1 MEHNRRRGRR
11 IFWLVLIPLL
21 LLVIMQAALSFGTV
35 IRGGTFSTLRSY
47 AANRLSQV
55 TETRRI
61 ILEGQMVQQWSEM
74 DEEYATANRMLS
86 ELLEERGVTLQEFLA
101 DEDLQEE
108 YLASI
113 LPTWGYMMRK
123 NSVTGAFLVLTH
135 EEIAE
140 QGGALSAL
148 YLRDGDPNTH
158 PADYSDLML
167 TIGPSAV
174 SQTYQIPLDID
185 WRTRLDLEPQ
195 GIREADRFVYEP
207 YLAGI
212 EYPQQDAADLCF
224 WSRPFCLEDNP
235 ADPYQMITCSI
246 PLTTGEGEVWG
257 VMGIEISL
265 SYLGESLPYQE
276 VDSNQQGGY
285 LLLERSGEETYRLI
299 HASGPVAGQLTLD
312 ADEIA
317 PTSAG
322 VEDLLFVTHGELE
335 DYLVLEPLRLYN
347 TNTPFYDQGWY
358 LAGIETHDALFG
370 ISDTLS
376 QVFVVATLL
385 SLAVAAVLA
394 FFLVRHVTGPIRR
407 LSTCIQN
414 SSENRLGEFPP
425 SRIAEVDELYDT
437 IRRLTDRQRETEYD
451 LLEEKERYR
460 MALQS
465 SSDIL
470 ISHDLDHDRAVFY
483 NLDGS
488 GREELR
494 EDLLKK
500 IHTHDYIHPDD
511 RRVLLARLAEAGDEL
526 SVSFR
531 VDFSGQAKDYRWYEL
546 TGRIMPAGEGR
557 PRTLIGALHNIHDQ
571 KIQETAAYESL
582 HRDSLT
588 GLYRRA
594 SGEDI
599 IRSNIQAG
607 QDGCLIVM
615 DVRALGELNRRLGV
629 VAGNTVLEE
638 LGHLLGTW
646 QETNAPAQSVLLRL
660 GGDEFLLWTENWDRD
675 AAQQAVSELCRRAE
689 RLYTDGSFSA
699 RFACGCARV
708 RTGETYSSLLER
720 TCGALLAAKTQ
731 NVEIMW
737 SEDENADPA
746 VSGNAVFSE
755 NMITP
760 IEYTASTYRGI
771 LPLTFALFD
780 RGGEVGAVL
789 SVLFPKLGRELG
801 VSDIILSQVSRDFF
815 TAAVA
820 YRWHDTVTDQEP
832 VNASGVSPGQ
842 GAISGF
848 GVPAGR
854 EEDPEVIHF
863 SAEEFAALETELWS
877 DEPRVRNTGEL
888 SATQRRF
895 LRAPDGREGLVY
907 PLYDSGSYMGALL
920 FLQKPEDEEPVVT
933 DKQKAQLHEVVKV
946 IEANLNRQRYDAAS
960 RAKSDFLSRMSH
972 EIRTPMNA
980 IIGMTYIAKTHTGDR
995 EAVSADLDKIDQ
1007 SSQYLL
1013 GLLND
1018 ILDMSRIESGK
1029 MTIEHAPFDLA
1040 HLLDGVGDLIRPQ
1053 AQAKN
1058 VRYILDAQLE
1068 RPWVKGD
1075 TLHLNQVLINLLGNA
1090 VKFTPENG
1098 SVTLSVRQDP
1108 GGEVYF
1114 SVKDTGIGVSP
1125 ENQERIFRSFE
1136 QAEKST
1142 GRQYGGTGLGLAIS
1156 SRLVRMMGGTIQLD
1170 SAPGE
1175 GSDFHFTIVLP
1186 VCRPQDETVTA
1197 EETASEQPSIENL
1210 RILLVEDNEL
1220 NIEIAQSILEMNGAI
1235 VTQAHNGQEAVD
1247 CFTASHPGD
1256 FDLILM
1262 DIQMPVMDGF
1272 EATKVIRRSDHA
1284 QAASIPII
1292 ALTANAFDEDMRHSV
1307 ESGMNGHLSKP
1318 LDVDQVLRVIAQAV
1332 GRA

>member
-1 MEHNRRRGRR
+1 MEHNQGRGRR

-21 LLVIMQAALSFGTV
+21 FLVIMQAALSFGTV
-35 IRGGTFSTLRSY
+35 IRGGTFSTLRGY

-55 TETRRI
+55 TETRQI
-61 ILEGQMVQQWSEM
+61 ILEGQMVRQWSEM
-74 DEEYATANRMLS
+74 DEEYAAANQTLS
-86 ELLEERGVTLQEFLA
+86 ELLEGRGISLREFQDDA
-101 DEDLQEE
+101 VLQEE
-108 YLASI
+108 YLASM

-123 NSVTGAFLVLTH
+123 NSVTGAFLVLAQ
-135 EEIAE
+135 EEIAT
-140 QGGALSAL
+140 QGGELSAL
-148 YLRDGDPNTH
+148 YLRDGDPDTH

-185 WRTRLDLEPQ
+185 WKTRLNLEPQ
-195 GIREADRFVYEP
+195 GTREADQFFYAP
-207 YLAGI
+207 YLAGV

-224 WSRPFCLEDNP
+224 WSHPFCLEDNP
-235 ADPYQMITCSI
+235 NDPYQMITCSI
-246 PLTTGEGEVWG
+246 PLISDAGEIWG

-265 SYLGESLPYQE
+265 THLSESLPYQE
-276 VDSNQQGGY
+276 VDSGQRGGY
-285 LLLERSGEETYRLI
+285 LLLERSGEESYHLV
-299 HASGPVAGQLTLD
+299 HAAGPVAGQLALD
-312 ADEIA
+312 MEEVS
-317 PTSAG
+317 PVSAG
-322 VEDLLFVTHGELE
+322 VEDLFSVAHGDHE
-335 DYLVLEPLRLYN
+335 DYLVLQPLRLYN
-347 TNTPFYDQGWY
+347 TNTPFYERSWY
-358 LAGIETHDALFG
+358 LAGVETREALFG

-376 QVFVVATLL
+376 RVFVIATLF
-385 SLAVAAVLA
+385 SLAVAVVLA

-407 LSTCIQN
+407 LSSCIQN
-414 SSENRLGEFPP
+414 SSENELGEFPP
-425 SRIAEVDELYDT
+425 SHIAEVDELYGT
-437 IRRLTDRQRETEYD
+437 IRRLTDRQKQTEYD

-494 EDLLKK
+494 DGLLKK
-500 IHTHDYIHPDD
+500 MHTRDYIHPDD
-511 RRVLLARLAEAGDEL
+511 SRILQARLAEARDEL

-546 TGRIMPAGEGR
+546 TGRILPAGEGR

-571 KIQETAAYESL
+571 KLQETAAYESL

-607 QDGCLIVM
+607 HGGCLILL
-615 DVRALGELNRRLGV
+615 DVRGLGALNRRMGV

-638 LGHLLGTW
+638 LGFLLKSW
-646 QETNAPAQSVLLRL
+646 QETEAPAQSVLLRL
-660 GGDEFLLWTENWDRD
+660 GGDEFLLWLESWEQAD
-675 AAQQAVSELCRRAE
+675 AQRVAAELCRRAE
-689 RLYTDGSFSA
+689 RLYADGSL
-699 RFACGCARV
+699 RVQLACGCAQTREEE
-708 RTGETYSSLLER
+708 RYPSLLDR
-720 TCGALLAAKTQ
+720 ACWALAAAKMK
-731 NVEIMW
+731 NVGTLWAEG
-737 SEDENADPA
+737 ENAVLA
-746 VSGNAVFSE
+746 ES
-755 NMITP
+755 MITP
-760 IEYTASTYRGI
+760 IEYTTSTYRGI

-780 RGGEVGAVL
+780 RGSEVEAVL
-789 SVLFPKLGRELG
+789 SILFPKLGRELG
-801 VSDIILSQVSRDFF
+801 VCDIILSQVSRDFF
-815 TAAVA
+815 TVAAV
-820 YRWHDTVTDQEP
+820 YQWHRDGSVAEQE
-832 VNASGVSPGQ
+832 V
-842 GAISGF
+842 
-848 GVPAGR
+848 
-854 EEDPEVIHF
+854 EHF
-863 SAEEFAALETELWS
+863 TAEKFAALEEELWG
-877 DEPRVRNTGEL
+877 DEATSRDIEEL
-888 SATQRRF
+888 SAEQRRF
-895 LRAPDGREGLVY
+895 LKAPAGRAGFAFS
-907 PLYDSGSYMGALL
+907 LYDGGSYMGAIL
-920 FLQKPEDEEPVVT
+920 FLRKPEEESAII
-933 DKQKAQLHEVVKV
+933 DRQKGQLHEVVKV

-980 IIGMTYIAKTHTGDR
+980 IIGMTYIAKTHTGDQK
-995 EAVSADLDKIDQ
+995 AVSSDLDKIDQ

-1040 HLLDGVGDLIRPQ
+1040 HLLEGVGDLIRPQ
-1053 AQAKN
+1053 TQAKN
-1058 VRYILDAQLE
+1058 VRYALDAHLTH
-1068 RPWVKGD
+1068 PWVEGD

-1090 VKFTPENG
+1090 VKFTPEGG
-1098 SVTLSVRQDP
+1098 SITLSVKQEDN
-1108 GGEVYF
+1108 GAVYF

-1156 SRLVRMMGGTIQLD
+1156 SRLVRMMGGAIELD

-1186 VCRPQDETVTA
+1186 ACQPPEETVLA
-1197 EETASEQPSIENL
+1197 EEVVPEQSSIEGL
-1210 RILLVEDNEL
+1210 HILLVEDNEL
-1220 NIEIAQSILEMNGAI
+1220 NIEIAQSILEMNGAT
-1235 VTQAHNGQEAVD
+1235 VEQAHNGQEAVD
-1247 CFTASHPGD
+1247 RFTTSDPGE

-1262 DIQMPVMDGF
+1262 DIQMPVMDGR
-1272 EATKVIRRSDHA
+1272 EATKTIRRSDHL

-1292 ALTANAFDEDMRHSV
+1292 ALTANAFDEDMKLSV

-1318 LDVDQVLRVIAQAV
+1318 LDVAQVLRVIAQAV

>member
-646 QETNAPAQSVLLRL
+646 QETNAPAS
-660 GGDEFLLWTENWDRD
+660 W
-675 AAQQAVSELCRRAE
+675 RR
-689 RLYTDGSFSA
+689 
-699 RFACGCARV
+699 
-708 RTGETYSSLLER
+708 
-720 TCGALLAAKTQ
+720 
-731 NVEIMW
+731 
-737 SEDENADPA
+737 
-746 VSGNAVFSE
+746 
-755 NMITP
+755 
-760 IEYTASTYRGI
+760 
-771 LPLTFALFD
+771 
-780 RGGEVGAVL
+780 
-789 SVLFPKLGRELG
+789 
-801 VSDIILSQVSRDFF
+801 
-815 TAAVA
+815 
-820 YRWHDTVTDQEP
+820 
-832 VNASGVSPGQ
+832 
-842 GAISGF
+842 
-848 GVPAGR
+848 
-854 EEDPEVIHF
+854 
-863 SAEEFAALETELWS
+863 
-877 DEPRVRNTGEL
+877 
-888 SATQRRF
+888 
-895 LRAPDGREGLVY
+895 
-907 PLYDSGSYMGALL
+907 
-920 FLQKPEDEEPVVT
+920 
-933 DKQKAQLHEVVKV
+933 
-946 IEANLNRQRYDAAS
+946 
-960 RAKSDFLSRMSH
+960 
-972 EIRTPMNA
+972 
-980 IIGMTYIAKTHTGDR
+980 
-995 EAVSADLDKIDQ
+995 
-1007 SSQYLL
+1007 
-1013 GLLND
+1013 
-1018 ILDMSRIESGK
+1018 
-1029 MTIEHAPFDLA
+1029 
-1040 HLLDGVGDLIRPQ
+1040 
-1053 AQAKN
+1053 
-1058 VRYILDAQLE
+1058 
-1068 RPWVKGD
+1068 
-1075 TLHLNQVLINLLGNA
+1075 
-1090 VKFTPENG
+1090 
-1098 SVTLSVRQDP
+1098 
-1108 GGEVYF
+1108 
-1114 SVKDTGIGVSP
+1114 
-1125 ENQERIFRSFE
+1125 
-1136 QAEKST
+1136 
-1142 GRQYGGTGLGLAIS
+1142 
-1156 SRLVRMMGGTIQLD
+1156 
-1170 SAPGE
+1170 
-1175 GSDFHFTIVLP
+1175 
-1186 VCRPQDETVTA
+1186 
-1197 EETASEQPSIENL
+1197 
-1210 RILLVEDNEL
+1210 
-1220 NIEIAQSILEMNGAI
+1220 
-1235 VTQAHNGQEAVD
+1235 
-1247 CFTASHPGD
+1247 
-1256 FDLILM
+1256 
-1262 DIQMPVMDGF
+1262 
-1272 EATKVIRRSDHA
+1272 
-1284 QAASIPII
+1284 
-1292 ALTANAFDEDMRHSV
+1292 
-1307 ESGMNGHLSKP
+1307 
-1318 LDVDQVLRVIAQAV
+1318 
-1332 GRA
+1332 